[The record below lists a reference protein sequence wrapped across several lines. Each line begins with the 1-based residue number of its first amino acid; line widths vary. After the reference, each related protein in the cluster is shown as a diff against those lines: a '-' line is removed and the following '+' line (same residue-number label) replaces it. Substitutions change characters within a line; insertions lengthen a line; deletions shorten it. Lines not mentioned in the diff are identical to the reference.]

1 MPSLLNTRF
10 VSTPKMEAIFGTTAH
25 LQAMLDV
32 EAALARAATKA
43 GLVPPEHAKAIAAA
57 CRAKSFDAEAI
68 ATAGARAGTPVIPL
82 AKALTERVAAAS
94 PAAASFVHLG
104 ATSQDIIDTALVLQ
118 MREASSLL
126 LAGLD
131 RLRAAAARLAEEHA
145 DTVLLGRT
153 LLQPGPPVT
162 FGLKAAGWLSAL
174 DRSAERLRRSRR
186 GAEILQ
192 FGGAVGTLSA
202 LGGERLAVAEAL
214 AAELRLSLP
223 PTPWHTL
230 RDAQAALVCDL
241 AILVG
246 VLGKIGGDVT
256 LLMQWEVGEAAEPGG
271 AGRGGS
277 SAMPHKRNPTAAML
291 VRAAAIRVP
300 GLVATILGALP
311 QEHERAAGAW
321 QAEWATI
328 PEIFEAAGSAV
339 ANAVEILEGL
349 RVFPEAMARN
359 LDGVGGL
366 VQAERVVVAL
376 AGTLS
381 RSKARDLVEA
391 AVARSLRE
399 KRPLRDVLVATPAVA
414 ERLDPAAL
422 DALLDPR
429 ASLGAAPD
437 FIRRALAAHREAL
450 SGDP

>member
-10 VSTPKMEAIFGTTAH
+10 ASSPDMEAIFGTRAH
-25 LQAMLDV
+25 LQTMLDV
-32 EAALARAATKA
+32 EAALARAAA
-43 GLVPPEHAKAIAAA
+43 RVGLIPPEHAEAIASA
-57 CRAKSFDAEAI
+57 CRAEKFDVEAI

-94 PAAASFVHLG
+94 PKTAAFVHLG
-104 ATSQDIIDTALVLQ
+104 ATSQDVIDTAVVLQ
-118 MREASSLL
+118 MREASNVLA
-126 LAGLD
+126 AGLD

-145 DTVLLGRT
+145 ETVLLGRT
-153 LLQPGPPVT
+153 LLQPGPPTT
-162 FGLKAAGWLSAL
+162 FGLKAAGWLAAL
-174 DRSAERLRRSRR
+174 DRSAERLSRSRR
-186 GAEILQ
+186 GAAILQ

-202 LGGERLAVAEAL
+202 LGDKGLAVAEAL
-214 AAELRLSLP
+214 AAELRLALP

-246 VLGKIGGDVT
+246 VLGKIAVDVT
-256 LLMQWEVGEAAEPGG
+256 LLMQWEVREAAEPGG

-277 SAMPHKRNPTAAML
+277 SAMPHKRNPTAATL
-291 VRAAAIRVP
+291 VRAAALRVP
-300 GLVATILGALP
+300 GLVSTVLGALP

-321 QAEWATI
+321 QAEWGTV

-366 VQAERVVVAL
+366 VQAERVAVAL
-376 AGTLS
+376 AETMS
-381 RSKARDLVEA
+381 RSEARDLVEA
-391 AVARSLRE
+391 AVARSLDE
-399 KRPLRDVLVATPAVA
+399 KRPLHDVLAATPAVA
-414 ERLDPAAL
+414 ERLDPQKL

-437 FIRRALAAHREAL
+437 FVRRALAAHRATP
-450 SGDP
+450 SGEP